1 MVLFTGEVV
10 GFFVLF
16 VGAFLFV
23 CLFVYNISCSPC
35 WPQTLSVPKAGLEP
49 LILLLSLPLNAG
61 IIGIH
66 PHTPSCQAFE
76 SLLFYYCFP
85 HNIFAYFITSPLV
98 YPQIPKFRG
107 PQALGPVPTAVGVS
121 IAIDKIFAAVLNME
135 DPVSLLLPSML

>member
-1 MVLFTGEVV
+1 MG
-10 GFFVLF
+10 
-16 VGAFLFV
+16 FLFCLWELF
-23 CLFVYNISCSPC
+23 CLFVYNISCSPG